1 MLWLSPNPGLLR
13 ARCLH
18 GPARL
23 RPRVVAASSRHLPV
37 PINWEH
43 ELVFLI
49 HFSLVLFV
57 LNLIRRDDL
66 IR

>member
-1 MLWLSPNPGLLR
+1 MLRLSPNPGLLR
-13 ARCLH
+13 ARS
-18 GPARL
+18 ARL

-43 ELVFLI
+43 EPVFLI
-49 HFSLVLFV
+49 HISLILFV
-57 LNLIRRDDL
+57 LNLIQRDDL